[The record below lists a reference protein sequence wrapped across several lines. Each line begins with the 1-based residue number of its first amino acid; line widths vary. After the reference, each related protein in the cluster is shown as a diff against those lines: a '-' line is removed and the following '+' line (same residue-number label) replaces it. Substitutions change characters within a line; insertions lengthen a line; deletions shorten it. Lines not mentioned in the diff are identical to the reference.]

1 MQTARGRC
9 GQQREDAVSEGKMQ
23 SAEGRC
29 SQQRE
34 DADSEGKMQTAMGGC
49 GQRRGRLHFFLASLS
64 LGEESSEEDN
74 EENAATQ
81 TLEREDEAHKD
92 RDQIDKTDQ

>member
-1 MQTARGRC
+1 MQTAEGGC
-9 GQQREDAVSEGKMQ
+9 SQQR
-23 SAEGRC
+23 GRC
-29 SQQRE
+29 SQQRGRCRQRGE

>member
-1 MQTARGRC
+1 MRT
-9 GQQREDAVSEGKMQ
+9 
-23 SAEGRC
+23 AEGRC
-29 SQQRE
+29 SQRGE
-34 DADSEGKMQTAMGGC
+34 DAVSRGKMQTAMEDADS
-49 GQRRGRLHFFLASLS
+49 RGEDADSNGRMRTAKWRLHFFLASLS

>member
-1 MQTARGRC
+1 
-9 GQQREDAVSEGKMQ
+9 MQ
-23 SAEGRC
+23 SARGGC

-34 DADSEGKMQTAMGGC
+34 DADSNGGC
-49 GQRRGRLHFFLASLS
+49 GQQRGRCRQQWKDADSEGGRLHFFLASLS